1 MDDTSQQ
8 MSQQMS
14 DRLRKMESLREAGV
28 NPFANGFSPTA
39 TCAAILA
46 RAALT
51 PPPDMGELPDD
62 APTFAAAGRVM
73 ARNHMG
79 KAMFLRIRDRSVGVS
94 ESGPQTLQLYI
105 RREVVGEETF
115 QVMRQLDLG
124 DIIGID
130 GALFRTRTEEPT
142 LMVRAARLLT
152 KSLRPL
158 PEKFHGLTDVET
170 RLRQRYVDLV
180 MNPSVREVF
189 HTRSQI
195 IGFIR
200 QFLAN
205 REFVE
210 VETPMMHPIP
220 GGAVARPFETFHNAL
235 GIPLFLRI
243 APELYLKRLVVGGM
257 ERVFEINRSFR
268 NEGLSQRHNP
278 EFTMLEFYQAYATYA
293 DLITLT
299 EAMLASVVAELN
311 GDGTTTR
318 PYGDHVIDWKSPFRQ
333 LTVRESLTS
342 VAGLPAALVA
352 DPEAFIA
359 NLRDRKLIEG
369 DAPSYGKALMI
380 AFDAWVEP
388 KLVQPTFITQFPIE
402 VSPLA
407 RRNESDPG
415 YADRFELFVA
425 GTEIANAFSE
435 LNDPID
441 QRARFEAQVAE
452 REGGDNEAMYMDTDY
467 LRALEYGMPPTAG
480 EGVGIDR
487 FVMLMTDQQSI
498 REVIL
503 FPHMRPESAGA
514 QAD

>member
-1 MDDTSQQ
+1 MDDIN
-8 MSQQMS
+8 QQMS

-39 TCAAILA
+39 TCAQTLA
-46 RAALT
+46 RAAET
-51 PPPDMGELPDD
+51 PPPDMGALADD
-62 APTFAAAGRVM
+62 APTFSVGGRVM

-94 ESGPQTLQLYI
+94 ESGPQTLQLYV

-124 DIIGID
+124 DIIGVD
-130 GALFRTRTEEPT
+130 GPLFSTRTGEPT

-170 RLRQRYVDLV
+170 RLRQRYLDLIV
-180 MNPSVREVF
+180 NPSVREVF
-189 HTRSQI
+189 HTRSLVT
-195 IGFIR
+195 GFIR
-200 QFLAN
+200 RFLAD
-205 REFVE
+205 RDFVE

-243 APELYLKRLVVGGM
+243 APELYLKRLVVGGI

-278 EFTMLEFYQAYATYA
+278 EFTMLEFYQAYATYS

-299 EAMLASVVAELN
+299 EEMLSGLVLELN
-311 GDGTTTR
+311 GDGTTAR
-318 PYGDHVIDWKSPFRQ
+318 PFGGHSIDWEAPFQ
-333 LTVRESLTS
+333 QMTVRESLTT

-352 DPEAFIA
+352 DPQAFID
-359 NLRDRKLIEG
+359 NLRDRGLIEG
-369 DAPSYGKALMI
+369 TAPVYGKALMI

-388 KLVQPTFITQFPIE
+388 KLIQPTFITEFPIE

-407 RRNESDPG
+407 RRNERDPA

-425 GTEIANAFSE
+425 GNEIANAFSE

-487 FVMLMTDQQSI
+487 LVMLMTDQQTI

-503 FPHMRPESAGA
+503 FPHMRPESTGA